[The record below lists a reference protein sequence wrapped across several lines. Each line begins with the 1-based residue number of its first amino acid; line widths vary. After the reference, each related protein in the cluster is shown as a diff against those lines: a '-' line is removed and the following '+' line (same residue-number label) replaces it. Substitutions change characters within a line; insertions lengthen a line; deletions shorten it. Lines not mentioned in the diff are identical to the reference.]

1 MATQQQINDIAG
13 LYVAYFDRAPDPAG
27 LQFWID
33 QLDGGRDFATI
44 SQDFAESEE
53 AKEIYPFL
61 ATPDLVN
68 NSPAAFVTSIYANLF
83 GRAPDQAGL
92 NFWVG
97 VLGNGVVA
105 PGDMVEAI
113 MLGAQD
119 TLVNGELIQ
128 DKTTVEN
135 KIECALEFTLAV
147 VDIEGFDFDAE
158 AYSAARQSID
168 GVNATQASVDAAK
181 LVTIQYINE
190 FAEQTTFTLTQP
202 QVAVSGESISQD
214 VMKTVLYWGYNP
226 HDHEETGVDNTAG
239 GNTTANANE
248 GPTDGG
254 IPADAFFAPGGY
266 LSIIASQA
274 FAGVDQIDVDE
285 DMFSIIDFSSVQT
298 ITISGSSDEGNVTQG
313 NGQGNGGIITFG
325 YTDGSSDDIALG
337 EAYYDFLCKLILD
350 DEGNTRF
357 FEREVAAEV
366 PVYVD
371 SNGNVTTV
379 ASDGVGEPIG
389 YIPAVLITDGE
400 TSMVDVPLVL
410 TTTANNGSTTFPGF
424 TSADNDTIVAGTLDL
439 LHGATL
445 DGGLG
450 VNTLE
455 VDAKGHFAQ
464 PKELSNIQYINIHNL
479 PNIYTLNDQ
488 DNSSDY
494 PDVVEASG
502 GEDDSILDL
511 SRAVDLVNVTIT
523 EGDYD
528 YLDAYNYD
536 PGAIVVTG
544 LRNDATLT
552 LQGHFDEE
560 VYVRTGA
567 GFSGDGFTVILE
579 NVNSED
585 YLYIA
590 DNSAKM
596 NLVSS
601 GGGNNLYSISYYDDN
616 RVTDLVISGDAHLF
630 IEEGLDD
637 FMEDESPVTI
647 DASANTGGVDLNM
660 DDYNQGITF
669 IGSKGSDRV
678 SFDAYDD
685 SGTSEGPDYGDDAFL
700 IVINTAGDNYYDSYS
715 PGTLTHTDGDGN
727 NILKYEVGG
736 AVVSLGNGNNTVAM
750 EVTELDLTVGDGDN
764 FIDIYTDGYTDNY
777 INKERFDENI
787 KIVAGD
793 GANEICVDIYD
804 NFNDDIAIVDITAGD
819 GGNTIEV
826 KSTNGDEQVDVTV
839 NTGTGSDAITAM
851 GSSITINSGGGNDTI
866 TLVGIDSDFVTDEV
880 DVENGSVI
888 TPGGETV
895 TENEFTDGALLNIDT
910 GTGSA
915 TINLGAEGENGNLAT
930 QNIIAKPGSVIT
942 GEDITLNVN
951 TYANLIAADISGVTS
966 VILDDDAGDRS
977 DSAQANDGY
986 LGDRAQLTLTM
997 DQYMAMGADSFSVDG
1012 AIFNTHAF
1020 LKIIITESTSL
1031 TDLGVDTLPSNIDL
1045 YLEINDGATLT
1056 MTAEQ
1061 LHTRVARDGVTLA
1074 EDGNTDLASGN
1085 VVITGGGTDF
1095 DPFNTNDTIQSTIGG
1110 SVYYGGSLSTADF
1123 PGGLNVDV
1131 NSVFGGYDR
1140 PADAPSEIVLTI
1152 DAAVT
1157 PEVGAFDS
1165 WHSNVEIVGDTDI
1178 TFTGALELGL
1188 LLGANEELF
1197 TVDFSSLE
1205 GNADGLTLGNFEMV
1219 EAVYGNGSIGYDA
1232 EVFVEISGNSQDA
1245 GSGDVGFDDD
1255 NTTADENDDRA
1266 LISQGVPQY
1275 TVTVIE
1281 GDGVMNLLQ
1290 GDTATIRLCDQTEDL
1305 EVIALRGNWND
1316 TLEIL
1321 DAAHGLNF
1329 ELQTGGTLKR
1339 EGPTDTANVG
1349 RLEGNFKW
1357 DHASTTVD
1365 IIHSVAGDDRPIV
1378 VLGIEMNNADSLT
1391 VNSEGPSVT
1400 IGELEGDSL
1409 NTLDLNAAGDL
1420 TIEGDLPD
1428 TLDVIDATGVTG
1440 VASVEI
1446 DGEDRDGPFTFLGG
1460 DGGSV
1465 LTLDEIDD
1473 DAHVIDGGVGGV
1485 TLVIDWAEV
1494 DLSGSTLTNV
1504 TGVVLND
1511 GADLVLTM
1519 DQADAIGAAN
1529 FSIAEGDTADLMLLN
1544 LSDQVFALA
1553 NYPDGVSVSLTLAND
1568 PVVTLNAA
1576 TDLTG
1581 IASLVVPEGTTLVL
1595 TAAQFQQLDGDGTI
1609 TGLGNVHIT
1618 DMTQAD
1624 VGAAGADLDLD
1635 DLDVTG
1641 TVTVTL
1647 AEDVDLSD
1655 ADLLDTAPVV
1665 DTFNIGD
1672 GQTLIL
1678 GDVLIGDS
1686 VSFVGG
1692 TDSTL
1697 QFTDTTGFLVNIE
1710 ASGFDVDTL
1719 RITDLLV
1726 SGNNVDF
1733 IFAGLSARVTK
1744 VVYNGDGTVEGRL
1757 QNVVIEEGT
1766 TVFGDIS
1773 FNEYQIDS
1781 EVTVLTMNLEGGTEI
1796 SGDLVVSTVEVNIV
1810 TDGLVPSYLQEL
1822 IINSTGTAGNN
1833 VTGDTTNVIDGDI
1846 TPAAYPPAVFVGSR
1860 DNNLKNVVINAEQA
1874 LDVTGTVIFNSH
1886 GDDDNLGNKPDDGVT
1901 ANDDDAAIVTLD
1913 VNGAA
1918 DVNIGEIDTSDDDVD
1933 AVVINNNGT
1942 GALTVGIDGANVDAG
1957 DAITFNGSA
1966 TATDTISIEGTLDL
1980 SDDTLNDVDV
1990 LLMDND
1996 AGVVTLTVSQAQ
2008 FNDIG
2013 VAGFQTTEDN
2023 DFDDG
2028 NAILNL
2034 VEFGSDPFDATA
2046 LDADIDLND
2055 ITMASGDITLDPAT
2069 DLTGVSRILVPEGGS
2084 LTLTAAQFLQ
2094 LDGTGVIESLD
2105 GPDAGTTAGPITVNI
2120 TGLTQADVDS
2130 GVFSL
2135 AAVNAGGGEVI
2146 LSLAESVDLGTD
2158 DVLTTAGTEEV
2169 EVLLADGQDLGLAT
2183 FEQADGLDV
2192 TGTGTTDVFFR
2203 FDTGPSASPVDF
2215 FTSLDASGYDVTQL
2229 HALNTFLGGRDV
2241 EFILDDLDEGVV
2253 LVIYHDP
2260 EDLGF
2265 LNQTNRVVI
2274 VEPGVTVPGIG
2285 DVALGFND
2293 LDPEDEV
2300 VTLTMTLSGGV
2311 ILDGDIR
2318 LDTTVPAPGLLAS
2331 NFQTLTLISTGDGV
2345 TENLISGGTN
2355 NIIDGDISTVSPGPF
2370 LPNNLLNV
2378 IINAE
2383 QEMEITGT
2391 VIFNGLTGDDDAATL
2406 TVMGTAPVTIKALD
2420 TTDTDIDSL
2429 TIDNQGT
2436 GTLTIT
2442 AGSDALEMDGT
2453 ESLTLTGT
2461 GDIVLDTDDG
2471 AGNNGIEGNAL
2482 TSVDASGLAGNLT
2495 VGVVEDVDDAAFTF
2509 TSGTGVTTMTMS
2521 AGTLDSTGTLPVDPS
2536 DDTAGWSI
2544 DYTNAA
2550 AGSKLTIEGMAQP
2563 VVGSTLS
2570 IEMGA
2575 NGVLCI
2581 NQDLNLSDLILTLNS
2596 TQPIVLADGASLT
2609 LTAAQADGLVI
2620 VGENGA
2626 ASTGV
2631 VNIVDL
2637 GDDPV
2642 DLSGISADVAGGVYL
2657 EDDDVT
2663 LDAATDLG
2671 SMTVK
2676 LVVNDDSDLNPAGGQ
2691 TIRLATEAQ
2700 ADGTAIDTIKSFVD
2714 DGVSPV
2720 TDVDWVLADDTSG
2733 NDYFNSSNVAWLFDA
2748 VSGPLD
2754 TSNYD
2759 DFLGRLWYS
2768 NDLLNSV
2775 GGAVEQL
2782 FNTLPF
2788 TIQRVDFN
2796 TVTELDILLASAAV
2810 DRVVE
2815 LTSFTDVVGLVEVD
2829 DGPDPEE
2836 HIATLTVDFGGEV
2849 TAGDFVI
2856 GDVVAAPDTDP
2867 LTPEFTT
2874 LTLNSRVA
2882 LSDSH
2887 YLATEDH
2894 VNDNDGTDEAGE
2906 TVQPTATNTIGDI
2919 EVGGTNPLIEL
2930 MDVVI
2935 NTYDDATP
2943 IIGSGTANA
2952 TDDDAGADFVLQTL
2966 TFNSDGT
2973 TAAANLDVN
2982 GENDVT
2988 GKGIDA
2994 SDADITSVT
3003 IDTAG
3008 HSGTLTWTGG
3018 SPAFFG
3024 GEATET
3030 LEIDNDSSADGVVNF
3045 GGEITTFDDTG
3056 TPLVDETVIEFN
3068 TDTNGD
3074 PYAGIAGEDLSL
3086 IDTDDHGGIIN
3097 LGVVAQIDG
3106 DGLVADGEGFH
3117 LDNSVGAAGVGVVYA
3132 CLGTANVN
3140 DVLVTPELSAT
3151 GQWVIDGG
3159 SAGARTVN
3167 LEVKDAVFNAG
3178 GQISLIGTT
3187 VNITGDIDMTAIA
3200 VEDLV
3205 IINSVLNVAE
3215 GGSLTLTVEQVTGL
3229 EFFGIDIV
3237 GAGTVVVTG
3246 ESDDSVAPDGVGVGG
3261 LDTDFNVLKTATV
3274 DLSAVTLAATDGND
3288 AVDITVN
3295 GAEDAVGDHVVQ
3307 TIIGSDNDDVAT
3319 VNATAGDSDA
3329 GTVDV
3334 ILRLGADN
3342 GDIGVPG
3349 ETPTANTPTDAT
3361 PEVAGDVIVTNF
3373 SVQEQIE
3380 VDAGYDQV
3388 DGAAGDGLRTGDVVQ
3403 VAAGA
3408 EFYAGQV
3415 GADFVATADTTND
3428 GTAVIEADG
3437 SVDETIDVSA
3447 AGGANGWTLIG
3458 AANSTGAENTLV
3470 GSDQDDTI
3478 VDGSADGISNDGAE
3492 DTHTGNGGAD
3502 TFVFNFATT
3511 TPATLADVENNPA
3524 LDEEVIN
3531 TVAGSNGGGESLI
3544 INYAVGNTVG
3554 SLTVN
3559 DINYN
3564 AALGVATGVAFD
3576 DAAAL
3581 ADAIAAMMDQIVGVT
3596 AVSDGVSQVTLTG
3609 DDGERM
3615 DISLITP
3622 GGGAG
3627 ATTTADAGTDTVQDN
3642 TVTITGTAS
3651 SGELY
3656 SLTAQLS
3663 NGTDIEAT
3671 FLAVGG
3677 ESATAI
3683 AAGLIADFNAAAGGT
3698 ITAAP
3703 GGAGEITLTDTNAD
3717 DGGFEVTVLGAST
3730 SVGAASSSSLL
3741 TGAETSL
3748 ADADADLITD
3758 FLGADDFISFGLA
3771 AGSNSNYD
3779 EEASV
3784 VDFVTAQANAD
3795 AAFAGDADLVYFLS
3809 GSDAD
3814 GVGLLFLNV
3823 DGDTDADAV
3832 VALTG
3837 VNNTNFDEDNIV

>member
-92 NFWVG
+92 NFWVD
-97 VLGNGVVA
+97 VLGNGEVA

-135 KIECALEFTLAV
+135 KIECALEFTNAV
-147 VDIEGFDFDAE
+147 VAIEGFDFDAE

-202 QVAVSGESISQD
+202 QVAVSGDSISQD

-226 HDHEETGVDNTAG
+226 HSHDENGVDNTG
-239 GNTTANANE
+239 GANTGTATNE
-248 GPTDGG
+248 GPEDGG

-350 DEGNTRF
+350 DEGNSRF

-389 YIPAVLITDGE
+389 YIPAVLITEGE

-494 PDVVEASG
+494 PDVVENSG
-502 GEDDSILDL
+502 GEADSILDL

-528 YLDAYNYD
+528 YLDAYNAD

-552 LQGHFDEE
+552 LQGHFDED

-567 GFSGDGFTVILE
+567 GFSGDGFTVNLE
-579 NVNSED
+579 NVNAEG

-590 DNSAKM
+590 DNSAKL
-596 NLVSS
+596 NLVSN
-601 GGGNNLYSISYYDDN
+601 GGGNNIYEVGYYDDN

-630 IEEGLDD
+630 IEQGLDE
-637 FMEDESPVTI
+637 FMEDYSPVTI

-669 IGSKGSDRV
+669 IGSEGNDRV
-678 SFDAYDD
+678 SFDAYDE

-700 IVINTAGDNYYDSYS
+700 IVVNTKGDNYYDSYS

-727 NILKYEVGG
+727 NILKYDVGG

-764 FIDIYTDGYTDNY
+764 FIDIDTSGYTDTY

-793 GANEICVDIYD
+793 GANEICVDI
-804 NFNDDIAIVDITAGD
+804 DDQFSDDVAIVDITAGD
-819 GGNTIEV
+819 GGNIIKVE
-826 KSTNGDEQVDVTV
+826 SSNGDEQVDVTV
-839 NTGTGSDAITAM
+839 NTGTGADAITAM

-880 DVENGSVI
+880 DLEGTTVI
-888 TPGGETV
+888 TPGGQDV

-915 TINLGAEGENGNLAT
+915 TINLGAEGETGNLAS
-930 QNIIAKPGSVIT
+930 QNVIAKPGSVIT

-966 VILDDDAGDRS
+966 VILDDDAGNRS

-1074 EDGNTDLASGN
+1074 EDGNTDVASGN

-1095 DPFNTNDTIQSTIGG
+1095 DPFNTNDTIQSVIGG

-1131 NSVFGGYDR
+1131 SSVFGGYDR
-1140 PADAPSEIVLTI
+1140 PADAPSEVVLTV
-1152 DAAVT
+1152 DQAVT

-1165 WHSNVEIVGDTDI
+1165 WHSNLEIVGNGDI
-1178 TFTGALELGL
+1178 EFTGAIELGL
-1188 LLGANEELF
+1188 NLGNNSDLF

-1205 GNADGLTLGNFEMV
+1205 GNANGLTLGNFEMV

-1232 EVFVEISGNSQDA
+1232 EVFVEISGNSQDG

-1255 NTTADENDDRA
+1255 DSSADENDDRA

-1339 EGPTDTANVG
+1339 EGPTHTANVG
-1349 RLEGNFKW
+1349 KIEGNFKW
-1357 DHASTTVD
+1357 DHAETTVD
-1365 IIHSVAGDDRPIV
+1365 IIRSVAGDDRPIDAA
-1378 VLGIEMNNADSLT
+1378 GIVMNNVDSLT
-1391 VNSEGPSVT
+1391 VNSVGPAVT
-1400 IGELEGDSL
+1400 IGMVMGDSL
-1409 NTLDLNAAGDL
+1409 NSVDLNA
-1420 TIEGDLPD
+1420 EGDM
-1428 TLDVIDATGVTG
+1428 TVESSFDVDGDVSLIDAAGVVGTFTGTV
-1440 VASVEI
+1440 
-1446 DGEDRDGPFTFLGG
+1446 DGDDDGDFTF
-1460 DGGSV
+1460 
-1465 LTLDEIDD
+1465 
-1473 DAHVIDGGVGGV
+1473 VG
-1485 TLVIDWAEV
+1485 AEG
-1494 DLSGSTLTNV
+1494 GSTLTLLNV
-1504 TGVVLND
+1504 DDDASGGVSIGGAGVVDLIID
-1511 GADLVLTM
+1511 GDVDLDESTLTNIGTVTLLDGSSLQLTM
-1519 DQADAIGAAN
+1519 DQADTIGAGN
-1529 FSIAEGDTADLMLLN
+1529 FIVADGDSADLMLTG

-1553 NYPDGVSVSLTLAND
+1553 NYDDDLNVSITLADD

-1581 IASLVVPEGTTLVL
+1581 ITSLVVPEGTTLVL
-1595 TAAQFQQLDGDGTI
+1595 TAAQFQQLNGDGTI

-1624 VGAAGADLDLD
+1624 VGAAGEDLDLD

-1655 ADLLDTAPVV
+1655 ADLLDTGPVV

-1678 GDVLIGDS
+1678 GDVTIGDG

-1697 QFTDTTGFLVNIE
+1697 QFTDTTGFLVNID

-1726 SGNNVDF
+1726 SGNNVDY

-1744 VVYNGDGTVEGRL
+1744 VIYNGDGTVEGRL

-1773 FNEYQIDS
+1773 FNEYQLDS

-1810 TDGLVPSYLQEL
+1810 DDGLVPSYLQEL

-1833 VTGDTTNVIDGDI
+1833 VSGETANVIDGDI
-1846 TPAAYPPAVFVGSR
+1846 TPAAYIFAIAAGSR

-2105 GPDAGTTAGPITVNI
+2105 GPDAGTAAGPITVNI

-2192 TGTGTTDVFFR
+2192 TGTGDTDVFFR
-2203 FDTGPSASPVDF
+2203 FDTGPAAAPVSLV
-2215 FTSLDASGYDVTQL
+2215 TTLDASGFDVTRL
-2229 HALNTFLGGRDV
+2229 HALNTFLGGFDV
-2241 EFILDDLDEGVV
+2241 EYILDDLDEAVV
-2253 LVIYHDP
+2253 LHIYNDP

-2265 LNQTNRVVI
+2265 LNQTNRVVV
-2274 VEPGVTVPGIG
+2274 VEPGVTVSDGAG
-2285 DVALGFND
+2285 FGVALAFND
-2293 LDPEDEV
+2293 LDPDDEV

-2318 LDTTVPAPGLLAS
+2318 LDTTTPAPGLLAS

-2355 NIIDGDISTVSPGPF
+2355 NIIDGDISPFSPGPF

-2378 IINAE
+2378 IVNAD

-2442 AGSDALEMDGT
+2442 GGSDALEMDGT

-2495 VGVVEDVDDAAFTF
+2495 VGVVEDVDNAEFSF
-2509 TSGTGVTTMTMS
+2509 VSGTGVTTMTFSS
-2521 AGTLDSTGTLPVDPS
+2521 ADALDSTGVDTTPGTL

-2563 VVGSTLS
+2563 VLGSNLS

-2581 NQDLNLSDLILTLNS
+2581 NQDLNLSDLNLTLNS
-2596 TQPIVLADGASLT
+2596 AQPIVLADGASLT

-2867 LTPEFTT
+2867 LTPDFTT

-2894 VNDNDGTDEAGE
+2894 LNDNDGTDEAGE

-2966 TFNSDGT
+2966 TFSSAGDDVD
-2973 TAAANLDVN
+2973 ANLDVN

-3008 HSGTLTWTGG
+3008 HTGTLTWTGG
-3018 SPAFFG
+3018 SPAFAG
-3024 GEATET
+3024 GDDAGDGNTET
-3030 LEIDNDSSADGVVNF
+3030 LTFTNGGSATGDVWMGHEFVADADPITVGDQPGHIIHTDGVN
-3045 GGEITTFDDTG
+3045 
-3056 TPLVDETVIEFN
+3056 
-3068 TDTNGD
+3068 
-3074 PYAGIAGEDLSL
+3074 PYAGIDASTLST
-3086 IDTDDHGGIIN
+3086 IDTSDHGATVN
-3097 LGVVAQIDG
+3097 LGVVSDIDSEDFTLNN
-3106 DGLVADGEGFH
+3106 DGGAGNVTLCLGE
-3117 LDNSVGAAGVGVVYA
+3117 AIGVG
-3132 CLGTANVN
+3132 G
-3140 DVLVTPELSAT
+3140 VLETPELSAT
-3151 GQWVIDGG
+3151 GSWDFSNEAGATGTLALEIKDVVLNNGG
-3159 SAGARTVN
+3159 S
-3167 LEVKDAVFNAG
+3167 LELDGVDV
-3178 GQISLIGTT
+3178 T
-3187 VNITGDIDMTAIA
+3187 ITGD
-3200 VEDLV
+3200 VDL
-3205 IINSVLNVAE
+3205 SVLDVADLSIS
-3215 GGSLTLTVEQVTGL
+3215 GGSIVVAAGGNLTLSIEQVTAL
-3229 EFFGIDIV
+3229 DAV
-3237 GAGTVVVTG
+3237 GYPISGEGTVTVVG
-3246 ESDDSVAPDGVGVGG
+3246 ESDDGVAATS
-3261 LDTDFNVLKTATV
+3261 TDFDNLHTATV
-3274 DLSAVTLAATDGND
+3274 DLSAVTLGGTDDGVLN
-3288 AVDITVN
+3288 ITAS
-3295 GAEDAVGDHVVQ
+3295 GADDGTGTQITQ
-3307 TIIGSDNDDVAT
+3307 TIIGSDNDDHVTLDANDGDAT
-3319 VNATAGDSDA
+3319 TI
-3329 GTVDV
+3329 DV
-3334 ILRLGADN
+3334 ITQLGADGGTI
-3342 GDIGVPG
+3342 GDVND
-3349 ETPTANTPTDAT
+3349 TPSGTPDAT
-3361 PEVAGDVIVTNF
+3361 EVAGDRIFKSPNGATTVQVIADEGFDQIDFF
-3373 SVQEQIE
+3373 S
-3380 VDAGYDQV
+3380 
-3388 DGAAGDGLRTGDVVQ
+3388 TGDVFQ

-3408 EFYAGQV
+3408 EFY
-3415 GADFVATADTTND
+3415 GADVDSPLGFVATADSTNE
-3428 GTAVIEADG
+3428 GTAVLEAADDG
-3437 SVDETIDVSA
+3437 DDIDVSA
-3447 AGGANGWTLIG
+3447 AVGANGWSLLGASDPAANELIG
-3458 AANSTGAENTLV
+3458 SE
-3470 GSDQDDTI
+3470 QDDTI
-3478 VDGSADGISNDGAE
+3478 VDGPAVGVTNVGEE

-3524 LDEEVIN
+3524 LDEEEI
-3531 TVAGSNGGGESLI
+3531 TAVAGTNGGGESLV
-3544 INYAVGNTVG
+3544 INYAVGNTLG

-3559 DINYN
+3559 DINYTN
-3564 AALGVATGVAFD
+3564 AGFVGDVDFSNTVS
-3576 DAAAL
+3576 L
-3581 ADAIAAMMDQIVGVT
+3581 AGAIADMMGQIAGVT
-3596 AVSDGVSQVTLTG
+3596 AVSDGVDTVTLTG
-3609 DDGERM
+3609 DNGERM
-3615 DISLITP
+3615 NISSLTP

-3627 ATTTADAGTDTVQDN
+3627 ASTTADAGTDTAQDN
-3642 TVTITGTAS
+3642 TVTITGGGN

-3656 SLTAQLS
+3656 TMTAQLS
-3663 NGTDIEAT
+3663 DGTDIEASY
-3671 FLAVGG
+3671 LAVGAVG
-3677 ESATAI
+3677 ADDIAT
-3683 AAGLIADFNAAAGGT
+3683 GLIADFNAASGGAM
-3698 ITAAP
+3698 TAAP
-3703 GGAGEITLTDTNAD
+3703 GGTFGAGAAEIDLQDNTAD
-3717 DGGFEVTVLGAST
+3717 DGGFEVTVLTATT

-3741 TGAETSL
+3741 DGTEADLT
-3748 ADADADLITD
+3748 DADADVVTD
-3758 FLGADDFISFGLA
+3758 FMTAEGDLISFGLA
-3771 AGSNSNYD
+3771 AGDNSNYD
-3779 EEASV
+3779 EDAYY
-3784 VDFVTAQANAD
+3784 DTFVLAQAAAD
-3795 AAFAGDADLVYFLS
+3795 AAFAGDAALVYFLT
-3809 GSDAD
+3809 GTNDVGAAD
-3814 GVGLLFLNV
+3814 GGATGLLFLNV

-3832 VALTG
+3832 LSMVG
-3837 VNNTNFDEDNIV
+3837 VDESNFDEDQIV

>member
-1 MATQQQINDIAG
+1 
-13 LYVAYFDRAPDPAG
+13 
-27 LQFWID
+27 
-33 QLDGGRDFATI
+33 
-44 SQDFAESEE
+44 
-53 AKEIYPFL
+53 
-61 ATPDLVN
+61 
-68 NSPAAFVTSIYANLF
+68 
-83 GRAPDQAGL
+83 
-92 NFWVG
+92 
-97 VLGNGVVA
+97 
-105 PGDMVEAI
+105 
-113 MLGAQD
+113 
-119 TLVNGELIQ
+119 
-128 DKTTVEN
+128 
-135 KIECALEFTLAV
+135 LAV

-202 QVAVSGESISQD
+202 QVAVSGDSISQD

-226 HDHEETGVDNTAG
+226 HSHDENGVDNTG
-239 GNTTANANE
+239 GANTGTATNE
-248 GPTDGG
+248 GPEDGG

-350 DEGNTRF
+350 DEGNSRF

-389 YIPAVLITDGE
+389 YIPAVLITEGE

-494 PDVVEASG
+494 PDVVEGSG
-502 GEDDSILDL
+502 GEADSILDL

-523 EGDYD
+523 EGDYS
-528 YLDAYNYD
+528 YLDASNSN

-567 GFSGDGFTVILE
+567 GLSGDGFTVILE
-579 NVNSED
+579 NVNASD
-585 YLYIA
+585 NTLYIA
-590 DNSAKM
+590 DNSAKL
-596 NLVSS
+596 NLVSN
-601 GGGNNLYSISYYDDN
+601 GGGNTISDLDAFDDN
-616 RVTDLVISGDAHLF
+616 YITDLVISGDAKLF
-630 IEEGLDD
+630 IESSLEYI
-637 FMEDESPVTI
+637 FADETPATI
-647 DASANTGGVDLNM
+647 DASANKGGVDLNY
-660 DDYNQGITF
+660 DDYNMFVTF
-669 IGSKGSDRV
+669 IGSQGNDRL
-678 SFDAYDD
+678 SIETTDD
-685 SGTSEGPDYGDDAFL
+685 GTTAVGPDYGTDERID
-700 IVINTAGDNYYDSYS
+700 IISTVGDNYYDLDTYE
-715 PGTLTHTDGDGN
+715 LNFTDGDGN
-727 NILKYEVGG
+727 NVLKAEAGG
-736 AVVSLGNGNNTVAM
+736 AVATFGNGNNIIEM
-750 EVTELDLTVGDGDN
+750 EVVELNLTVGDGDN
-764 FIDIYTDGYTDNY
+764 FIDIDTDGNTDAPL
-777 INKERFDENI
+777 NKELYNETVT
-787 KIVAGD
+787 IVAGD
-793 GANEICVDIYD
+793 GSNEICVDVYD
-804 NFNDDIAIVDITAGD
+804 QFSDDVAIVDITAGD
-819 GGNTIEV
+819 GGNIIKVE
-826 KSTNGDEQVDVTV
+826 SSNGDELVDVTV
-839 NTGTGSDAITAM
+839 NTGTGSDAITAI

-880 DVENGSVI
+880 DLEGTTNI
-888 TPGGETV
+888 TAGGQTV
-895 TENEFTDGALLNIDT
+895 TENEFTDGALLDIDT

-915 TINLGAEGENGNLAT
+915 TINLGAEGETGNLAN

-966 VILDDDAGDRS
+966 VILDDDAGNRS

-1095 DPFNTNDTIQSTIGG
+1095 DPFNTNDTIQSVIGG
-1110 SVYYGGSLSTADF
+1110 SVYYGGSLSNADF
-1123 PGGLNVDV
+1123 QTTGGAWYNVQV

-1140 PADAPSEIVLTI
+1140 PADAPIEVVLTI

-1205 GNADGLTLGNFEMV
+1205 GNANGLTLGNFEMV

-1232 EVFVEISGNSQDA
+1232 EVFVEISGNSQDG

-1255 NTTADENDDRA
+1255 DSSADENDDRA

-1281 GDGVMNLLQ
+1281 GDGVMNLAQ

-1339 EGPTDTANVG
+1339 EGPTHTANVG
-1349 RLEGNFKW
+1349 KIEGNFKW
-1357 DHASTTVD
+1357 DHAETTVD
-1365 IIHSVAGDDRPIV
+1365 IIRSVAGDDRPIDAA
-1378 VLGIEMNNADSLT
+1378 GIVMNNVDSLT
-1391 VNSEGPSVT
+1391 VNSVGPAVT
-1400 IGELEGDSL
+1400 IGMVMGDSL
-1409 NTLDLNAAGDL
+1409 NSVDLNA
-1420 TIEGDLPD
+1420 EGDM
-1428 TLDVIDATGVTG
+1428 TVESKFDVDGTNSVDLIDASDVAGVFTGGVDGQYVPAIEDDPSTTG
-1440 VASVEI
+1440 IDESVPAS
-1446 DGEDRDGPFTFLGG
+1446 GGG
-1460 DGGSV
+1460 DFSFIGAAGGSV
-1465 LTLDEIDD
+1465 LTLCDVDD
-1473 DAHVIDGGVGGV
+1473 DAAEGVSIDGGAAGV
-1485 TLVIDWAEV
+1485 ALIIEGLV
-1494 DLSGSTLTNV
+1494 DLDESTLTNV
-1504 TGVVLND
+1504 TSVHIND
-1511 GADLVLTM
+1511 GGTLRIQMTD
-1519 DQADAIGAAN
+1519 ADAIGAGN
-1529 FSIAEGDTADLMLLN
+1529 FSADDGVTASLELVGLGE
-1544 LSDQVFALA
+1544 QEFALA
-1553 NYPDGVSVSLTLAND
+1553 NYDSDITVSVVSIVND
-1568 PVVTLNAA
+1568 PVVTLHPN

-1581 IASLVVPEGTTLVL
+1581 IGSLEVPAGTVLNL
-1595 TAAQFQQLDGDGTI
+1595 TAAQFQQLDGIGTI
-1609 TGLGNVHIT
+1609 TGDGTVNIT
-1618 DMTQAD
+1618 DLTQAD
-1624 VGAAGADLDLD
+1624 IDADRNADGDNVDSDETLDLTDVSANAGTVTAAEDITLDDDADFGGFAFVFDGDNLTLTVPDLDQIDGVSVSGGTGITINLTDINYPGPAGVSGIDASGFDIDLIRIPNVLAAGRNVDALLDGLLEQVTKEIYQGIGTVEGVTQNVVIDEGTTIPAGLGFHPLADDVELRFFNLTMEGGTEIDGTLRLWQADAELDQLQQDLQLVTITSTGTAENFFTGETANIIDGDINPFAPTGGAVGATFDDNDLLNVTIEGDQDFTLTGAIRFSSTVGNDSVGTNDDDAATATLNVNNSANVVIGDLDTD
-1635 DLDVTG
+1635 DDDVDFLVVNNTG
-1641 TVTVTL
+1641 TGDLTVGISSLATVDAGDVITLNGSATGTDTAVVSGLRDFSGDSINADWDIIQFNNNDDGLSGGAPSVGNGDVIITVSQAQFQAIGTAGFVANGDDTATDNDAVLNLVEFDGSVPFDATGLDADINIGSITMAPGAQTIDPSTNLTGVGQIIVPEGGTLNLTAAQYQQLVGTGTPTLKITVADGSDANGTVDAPITVNITDLTQADIDGGAFDLSLILTDAADDAATDSIGNVTVTL
-1647 AEDVDLSD
+1647 AE
-1655 ADLLDTAPVV
+1655 
-1665 DTFNIGD
+1665 
-1672 GQTLIL
+1672 
-1678 GDVLIGDS
+1678 
-1686 VSFVGG
+1686 
-1692 TDSTL
+1692 
-1697 QFTDTTGFLVNIE
+1697 
-1710 ASGFDVDTL
+1710 
-1719 RITDLLV
+1719 
-1726 SGNNVDF
+1726 NV
-1733 IFAGLSARVTK
+1733 
-1744 VVYNGDGTVEGRL
+1744 
-1757 QNVVIEEGT
+1757 
-1766 TVFGDIS
+1766 
-1773 FNEYQIDS
+1773 
-1781 EVTVLTMNLEGGTEI
+1781 
-1796 SGDLVVSTVEVNIV
+1796 
-1810 TDGLVPSYLQEL
+1810 EL
-1822 IINSTGTAGNN
+1822 
-1833 VTGDTTNVIDGDI
+1833 
-1846 TPAAYPPAVFVGSR
+1846 
-1860 DNNLKNVVINAEQA
+1860 
-1874 LDVTGTVIFNSH
+1874 
-1886 GDDDNLGNKPDDGVT
+1886 
-1901 ANDDDAAIVTLD
+1901 
-1913 VNGAA
+1913 
-1918 DVNIGEIDTSDDDVD
+1918 SDDDVVQT
-1933 AVVINNNGT
+1933 A
-1942 GALTVGIDGANVDAG
+1942 DGA
-1957 DAITFNGSA
+1957 
-1966 TATDTISIEGTLDL
+1966 
-1980 SDDTLNDVDV
+1980 
-1990 LLMDND
+1990 
-1996 AGVVTLTVSQAQ
+1996 
-2008 FNDIG
+2008 
-2013 VAGFQTTEDN
+2013 
-2023 DFDDG
+2023 
-2028 NAILNL
+2028 
-2034 VEFGSDPFDATA
+2034 
-2046 LDADIDLND
+2046 
-2055 ITMASGDITLDPAT
+2055 
-2069 DLTGVSRILVPEGGS
+2069 
-2084 LTLTAAQFLQ
+2084 
-2094 LDGTGVIESLD
+2094 
-2105 GPDAGTTAGPITVNI
+2105 DAGTDLESNVE
-2120 TGLTQADVDS
+2120 
-2130 GVFSL
+2130 F
-2135 AAVNAGGGEVI
+2135 I
-2146 LSLAESVDLGTD
+2146 LV
-2158 DVLTTAGTEEV
+2158 
-2169 EVLLADGQDLGLAT
+2169 DGQDLGIAL
-2183 FEQADGLDV
+2183 FSQADGLEV

-2203 FDTGPSASPVDF
+2203 FDDVDGAVVDF
-2215 FTSLDASGYDVTQL
+2215 FTTLDASGYDVTQL
-2229 HALNTFLGGRDV
+2229 HALNVFLGGRDV

-2285 DVALGFND
+2285 GVALGFND

-2300 VTLTMTLSGGV
+2300 VSLTMTLSGGS

-2318 LDTTVPAPGLLAS
+2318 LDTTTPAPGLVAS

-2345 TENLISGGTN
+2345 TENLVSGGTA

-2370 LPNNLLNV
+2370 LPNNLLDVN
-2378 IINAE
+2378 ILAD

-2391 VIFNGLTGDDDAATL
+2391 IIFNGLTGDDDAATL
-2406 TVMGTAPVTIKALD
+2406 TTSGTAPITIKALD
-2420 TTDTDIDSL
+2420 TTDADIDSL
-2429 TIDNQGT
+2429 TIDHTGT

-2442 AGSDALEMDGT
+2442 AGSDALEVDETG
-2453 ESLTLTGT
+2453 SVTLTGT
-2461 GDIVLDTDDG
+2461 GDIVFDTDET
-2471 AGNNGIEGNAL
+2471 AGNNGVEGNIL
-2482 TSVDASGLAGNLT
+2482 TSFDASGLSGNLT
-2495 VGVVEDVDDAAFTF
+2495 VGVVEDVDDEEFTF

-2521 AGTLDSTGTLPVDPS
+2521 AGTLDSTGTLPADPS

-2581 NQDLNLSDLILTLNS
+2581 NQSLNLSDLILTLNS
-2596 TQPIVLADGASLT
+2596 AQPIVLADGASLT

-2671 SMTVK
+2671 AMTVK

-2691 TIRLATEAQ
+2691 TIRLAEESQ
-2700 ADGTAIDTIKSFVD
+2700 ADGTAIDTIASFVD
-2714 DGVSPV
+2714 DGVGPV
-2720 TDVDWVLADDTSG
+2720 TEVDWTAADDASG
-2733 NDYFNSSNVAWLFDA
+2733 SDFFNSSNVAWLFDA

-2815 LTSFTDVVGLVEVD
+2815 LTSFTDVVGLTEVD

-2856 GDVVAAPDTDP
+2856 GDVVASPDTDP
-2867 LTPEFTT
+2867 LTPDFTT

-2894 VNDNDGTDEAGE
+2894 VNNNDASATAGE

-2966 TFNSDGT
+2966 TFNSAGDDVD
-2973 TAAANLDVN
+2973 ANLDVN
-2982 GENDVT
+2982 GANDVT

-3008 HSGTLTWTGG
+3008 HTGTLTWTGG
-3018 SPAFFG
+3018 SPAFAG
-3024 GEATET
+3024 GDDAGDGNTET
-3030 LEIDNDSSADGVVNF
+3030 LTFTNGGSATGDVWMGHEFVEDADPITVGDQPGHIIHTDGVN
-3045 GGEITTFDDTG
+3045 
-3056 TPLVDETVIEFN
+3056 
-3068 TDTNGD
+3068 
-3074 PYAGIAGEDLSL
+3074 PYAGIDASTLST
-3086 IDTDDHGGIIN
+3086 IDTSGHGATVN
-3097 LGVVAQIDG
+3097 LGVVSDIDSEDFTLNN
-3106 DGLVADGEGFH
+3106 DGGAGNVTLCLGE
-3117 LDNSVGAAGVGVVYA
+3117 AIGVG
-3132 CLGTANVN
+3132 G
-3140 DVLVTPELSAT
+3140 VLETPELSAT
-3151 GQWVIDGG
+3151 GSWNFSNEAGATGTLALEIKDVVLNNGG
-3159 SAGARTVN
+3159 S
-3167 LEVKDAVFNAG
+3167 LELDGVDV
-3178 GQISLIGTT
+3178 T
-3187 VNITGDIDMTAIA
+3187 ITGD
-3200 VEDLV
+3200 VDL
-3205 IINSVLNVAE
+3205 SVLDVADLSIS
-3215 GGSLTLTVEQVTGL
+3215 GGSITVAAGGNLTLSIEQVTAL
-3229 EFFGIDIV
+3229 DAV
-3237 GAGTVVVTG
+3237 GYEIRGEGTVTVVG
-3246 ESDDSVAPDGVGVGG
+3246 ESDDSVGATS
-3261 LDTDFNVLKTATV
+3261 TDFSNLQTATV
-3274 DLSAVTLAATDGND
+3274 DLSAVTLAATDDGVLN
-3288 AVDITVN
+3288 ITAN
-3295 GAEDAVGDHVVQ
+3295 GAEDAAGADLMVDGVRIAQ
-3307 TIIGSDNDDVAT
+3307 TIIGSANNDAVT
-3319 VNATAGDSDA
+3319 VESAADDSDP
-3329 GTVDV
+3329 TTIDV
-3334 ILRLGADN
+3334 ITQLGADS
-3342 GDIGVPG
+3342 GTIGVAG
-3349 ETPTANTPTDAT
+3349 ETPSTNTPVDLT
-3361 PEVAGDVIVTNF
+3361 PEEAGDTIVFGSGFANIQ
-3373 SVQEQIE
+3373 VE
-3380 VDAGYDQV
+3380 VDAGFDQIDALV
-3388 DGAAGDGLRTGDVVQ
+3388 SGDVVQ
-3403 VAAGA
+3403 VATGA
-3408 EFYAGQV
+3408 EFYAAGI
-3415 GADFVATADTTND
+3415 GGGDAFVAAADTTND
-3428 GTAVIEADG
+3428 GVAVIEADG
-3437 SVDETIDVSA
+3437 IGDDTIDVSA

-3478 VDGSADGISNDGAE
+3478 VDGSADGTSNDGAE

-3511 TPATLADVENNPA
+3511 TPATMADVENNPA
-3524 LDEEVIN
+3524 LDEELIN
-3531 TVAGSNGGGESLI
+3531 TVAGTNAGTEALV

-3559 DINYN
+3559 DTNYN
-3564 AALGVATGVAFD
+3564 AALGVATGVDFSS
-3576 DAAAL
+3576 AADL
-3581 ADAIAAMMDQIVGVT
+3581 ADKIAEMMDQIVGVT

-3615 DISLITP
+3615 DISSISP
-3622 GGGAG
+3622 AGGAG
-3627 ATTTADAGTDTVQDN
+3627 ASTTADAGTDTLQDN
-3642 TVTITGTAS
+3642 TVTITGSAS

-3656 SLTAQLS
+3656 SLTVQLS
-3663 NGTDIEAT
+3663 NGTDIEAS
-3671 FLAVGG
+3671 FLAAGG
-3677 ESATAI
+3677 EDADTI
-3683 AAGLIADFNAAAGGT
+3683 AAGLVADFNLAAGGT
-3698 ITAAP
+3698 VTAAAV
-3703 GGAGEITLTDTNAD
+3703 GGATGQLTLTDTNAD
-3717 DGGFEVTVLGAST
+3717 DGGFEVTVLTATT

-3741 TGAETSL
+3741 GAGEANL
-3748 ADADADLITD
+3748 VDADADVVTD
-3758 FLGADDFISFGLA
+3758 FMTAEGDLISFGLA
-3771 AGSNSNYD
+3771 AGDNSNYD
-3779 EEASV
+3779 EDAYY
-3784 VDFVTAQANAD
+3784 DTFALAQAAAD
-3795 AAFAGDADLVYFLS
+3795 TAFAGDAALVYFLT
-3809 GSDAD
+3809 GTNDVGAAD
-3814 GVGLLFLNV
+3814 GGATGLLFLNV

-3832 VALTG
+3832 LSMVG
-3837 VNNTNFDEDNIV
+3837 VDESNFDEDQIV